1 MSIVD
6 SMDIP
11 STRDKTNYWSHQQDV
26 NQSTK
31 SHLKVYLY
39 LYNSFFIIIHF

>member
-11 STRDKTNYWSHQQDV
+11 STRDKTNYWSNQQDV

-31 SHLKVYLY
+31 SHLKVNISILFYFL
-39 LYNSFFIIIHF
+39 I